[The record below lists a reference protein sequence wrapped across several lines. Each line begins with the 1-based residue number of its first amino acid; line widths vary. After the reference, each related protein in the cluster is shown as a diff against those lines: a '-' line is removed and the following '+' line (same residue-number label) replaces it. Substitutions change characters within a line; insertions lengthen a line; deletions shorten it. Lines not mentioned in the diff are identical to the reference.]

1 MIRKVDVFNDSYRL
15 KEKGAI
21 LNWLDITEIDGYFS
35 INDKMSDIMANNEGR
50 ALLMNIMSSFAGGN
64 KEAAGFKLSPE
75 MMQMMGGFTLIRLC
89 NMLGTANIKVT
100 KEQLLALNSALN
112 KIKR

>member
-1 MIRKVDVFNDSYRL
+1 MKS
-15 KEKGAI
+15 E
-21 LNWLDITEIDGYFS
+21 
-35 INDKMSDIMANNEGR
+35 EGR
-50 ALLMNIMSSFAGGN
+50 AFIMNMLGSFAGGN
-64 KEAAGFKLSPE
+64 KEAAGFKVTPD

-112 KIKR
+112 KIKK